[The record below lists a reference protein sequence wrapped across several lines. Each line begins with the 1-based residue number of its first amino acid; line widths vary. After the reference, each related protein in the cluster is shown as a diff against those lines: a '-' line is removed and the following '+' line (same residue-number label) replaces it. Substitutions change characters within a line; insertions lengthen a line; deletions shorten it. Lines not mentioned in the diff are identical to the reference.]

1 MTLCHFLG
9 DASPKNNQDI
19 SEIWIRCDAENC
31 YILLEISF
39 LQDEEKAEKAASGV
53 IAVGEANLGHH
64 IVERSERSAC
74 FRVKMSD
81 PGIDQ

>member
-1 MTLCHFLG
+1 M
-9 DASPKNNQDI
+9 I
-19 SEIWIRCDAENC
+19 
-31 YILLEISF
+31 F
-39 LQDEEKAEKAASGV
+39 LQDEERAENAANGV